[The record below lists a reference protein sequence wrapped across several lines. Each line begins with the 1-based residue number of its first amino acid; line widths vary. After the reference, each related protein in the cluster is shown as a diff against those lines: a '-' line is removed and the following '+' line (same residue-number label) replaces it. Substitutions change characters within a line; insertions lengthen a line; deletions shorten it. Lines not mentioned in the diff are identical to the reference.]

1 MEIDTN
7 QVQII
12 KGKPVA
18 DKISEILINDV
29 KNLKIKGIYPKLTIV
44 RVGSRGDDLA
54 YERGALKRCQTIDIE
69 TEVLE
74 LDENITQE
82 DYINEIKRLNN
93 DESVHGIL
101 CFRPLPKHLN
111 EDEIKYVISPEK
123 DVDSFSPI
131 NTAKVM
137 EGDTTGFTPCTPTAV
152 LEILKHYDV
161 SLSGAKVAVLGRS
174 MVVGKPAAMLLLNEN
189 ATVTVCH
196 SRTKDLQSIT
206 SDADILVAAVGRA
219 KMVKSEF
226 VKEGTVV
233 VDVGINVDES
243 GKLCGDVDTD
253 DVLDK
258 VSMIT
263 PVPAG
268 VGSVTTS
275 ILAKHVVKACKL
287 QNNKL

>member
-137 EGDTTGFTPCTPTAV
+137 EGDATGFTPCTPTAV

-226 VKEGTVV
+226 VKEGAVV

-268 VGSVTTS
+268 VGSVTIS

>member
-206 SDADILVAAVGRA
+206 SDADILVVAVGRA

>member
-1 MEIDTN
+1 
-7 QVQII
+7 
-12 KGKPVA
+12 
-18 DKISEILINDV
+18 
-29 KNLKIKGIYPKLTIV
+29 
-44 RVGSRGDDLA
+44 
-54 YERGALKRCQTIDIE
+54 
-69 TEVLE
+69 
-74 LDENITQE
+74 
-82 DYINEIKRLNN
+82 
-93 DESVHGIL
+93 
-101 CFRPLPKHLN
+101 
-111 EDEIKYVISPEK
+111 
-123 DVDSFSPI
+123 
-131 NTAKVM
+131 M

-174 MVVGKPAAMLLLNEN
+174 MVVGKPAAILLLNEN

-226 VKEGTVV
+226 VKEGAVV

>member
-1 MEIDTN
+1 METSTN
-7 QVQII
+7 HEKII

-137 EGDTTGFTPCTPTAV
+137 EGDTTGFPPCTPTAV
-152 LEILKHYDV
+152 VEILKHYDV
-161 SLSGAKVAVLGRS
+161 NLSGAKVVVLGRS

-226 VKEGTVV
+226 VKEGAVV

-253 DVLDK
+253 DVLNK

-287 QNNKL
+287 QNNK

>member
-54 YERGALKRCQTIDIE
+54 YERGALKKCQTIDIE

-226 VKEGTVV
+226 VKEGAVV

>member
-1 MEIDTN
+1 METATN
-7 QVQII
+7 QGKII

-29 KNLKIKGIYPKLTIV
+29 KKLKIKGIYPKLTIV

-82 DYINEIKRLNN
+82 DYINEIKKLNN

-137 EGDTTGFTPCTPTAV
+137 EGDTTGFPPCTPTAV
-152 LEILKHYDV
+152 VEILKHYDV
-161 SLSGAKVAVLGRS
+161 NLSGAKVVVLGRS

-226 VKEGTVV
+226 VKEGAVV

-258 VSMIT
+258 ASMIT

-287 QNNKL
+287 QNNK